1 MDGTAGHIRNNQH
14 HAHCSS
20 ACSFHSHNSYR
31 RCHIAVRLRSGRV
44 PNYIL
49 VTVALIS
56 IIFAFFA
63 LNHPIKFYAPL
74 YNEKIESADLTKK
87 MFEMVKAAKIQKNIV
102 IDPVND
108 PNQTGL
114 IGIEHSPITS
124 EPGDL
129 NAKLTTTNP
138 NISAAIVELLRKC
151 DVEAGDLIAISF
163 SGSFPALNLAVLSA
177 IQTLKLKPIIIT
189 SVSSSMWGANIPEF
203 TYLDMENFL
212 FQNGILKFRS
222 IAASL
227 GGIDDIGRGLS
238 PQGRKMIEEAITR
251 NRIPELKSKN
261 LEEAIEKRLE
271 LYYAMANNE
280 KITCFINVGG
290 GAATLAGF
298 DLPSGILDPLK
309 YSFHQGIAGRFL
321 RNGVKV
327 INLNNIAYLARRYEL
342 PIAPIPLPAIG
353 KGKLYY
359 ENKYSVALT
368 TFFLVILGAIIFV
381 VLRIDIDYY
390 LRRHKNE

>member
-1 MDGTAGHIRNNQH
+1 M
-14 HAHCSS
+14 
-20 ACSFHSHNSYR
+20 
-31 RCHIAVRLRSGRV
+31 
-44 PNYIL
+44 
-49 VTVALIS
+49 
-56 IIFAFFA
+56 FAFFA
-63 LNHPIKFYAPL
+63 FNHRIKIYAPM

-87 MFEMVKAAKIQKNIV
+87 MFEIVKTVKIQKNIA

-138 NISAAIVELLRKC
+138 NISAAVVELLRKC
-151 DVEAGDLIAISF
+151 NVEAGDLIAISL

-177 IQTLKLKPIIIT
+177 IQTLNLRPIIIT

-227 GGIDDIGRGLS
+227 GGIDDIGRGIS
-238 PQGRKMIEEAITR
+238 PRGRNMIEEAITR
-251 NRIPELKSKN
+251 NGISELKSKN
-261 LEEAIEKRLE
+261 LEEAIEKRLK
-271 LYYAMANNE
+271 LYYTMAHNE
-280 KITCFINVGG
+280 KITCFVNVGG
-290 GAATLAGF
+290 GAAALAGF
-298 DLPSGILDPLK
+298 NLPSGILDPLK
-309 YSFHQGIAGRFL
+309 YSFHQGTAGRFL

-353 KGKLYY
+353 EGKLYY
-359 ENKYSVALT
+359 EEKYSVALT
-368 TFFLVILGAIIFV
+368 TFFLIILGAIIFV
-381 VLRIDIDYY
+381 ILRIDIDYY

>member
-1 MDGTAGHIRNNQH
+1 M
-14 HAHCSS
+14 
-20 ACSFHSHNSYR
+20 
-31 RCHIAVRLRSGRV
+31 
-44 PNYIL
+44 
-49 VTVALIS
+49 
-56 IIFAFFA
+56 FAFFV
-63 LNHPIKFYAPL
+63 LNQRIKFYAPM
-74 YNEKIESADLTKK
+74 YNEKIVSANLTKK
-87 MFEMVKAAKIQKNIV
+87 MFEMIKATKIQKNIA

-114 IGIEHSPITS
+114 IGIELSPITS

-138 NISAAIVELLRKC
+138 NISAAVVELLRKC
-151 DVEAGDLIAISF
+151 NVEAGDLIAVSF
-163 SGSFPALNLAVLSA
+163 SGSFPALNLGVLSA
-177 IQTLKLKPIIIT
+177 IQTLNLKPIIIT

-203 TYLDMENFL
+203 TYLDMENLL

-238 PQGRKMIEEAITR
+238 PQGRNIIEKAIAR
-251 NRIPELKSKN
+251 NGILELKSKN

-271 LYYAMANNE
+271 LYYTMAHNE

-290 GAATLAGF
+290 SAVALAGF

-353 KGKLYY
+353 EGKLYY
-359 ENKYSVALT
+359 EKKYSVALT
-368 TFFLVILGAIIFV
+368 TFFLIILGAIIFII
-381 VLRIDIDYY
+381 LRIDIDYY
-390 LRRHKNE
+390 LRRSKNE